1 MDEKKLKKYMIYSF
15 ALIGLSYVALAFLYN
30 KQLKGTVT
38 K

>member
-15 ALIGLSYVALAFLYN
+15 ALIGISYVALAVLYN
-30 KQLKGTVT
+30 KQLKSSVA